1 MLYYNRIEVCEEID
15 INNTSTSKECSIC
28 HHWNFLDKEFKFQP
42 YVWNGCDDVL
52 MMSVNFSDI
61 AI

>member
-15 INNTSTSKECSIC
+15 SNKTSTSKECGIC
-28 HHWNFLDKEFKFQP
+28 HHWTFLDKEFKFRP
-42 YVWNGCDDVL
+42 YVWNGCHDVL
-52 MMSVNFSDI
+52 MMSVNLSDI

>member
-15 INNTSTSKECSIC
+15 INNTSASKECGIC

-42 YVWNGCDDVL
+42 YVWNGCHDVL
-52 MMSVNFSDI
+52 MMSVNLSDI